1 MGGLVRK
8 VGRLSWRGMGGL
20 VRKVRRLSW
29 RGMSGLDIERDGWLS

>member
-29 RGMSGLDIERDGWLS
+29 RGMRGLDIERDGWLS